1 MFRHGYLTLSKIPA
15 RRMFSH
21 ALVTAFPQAFAPS
34 VSPLPPPPPPPR
46 LAAEGASSKALYHR
60 RLQQALDQR
69 RAPVTG
75 RFIGG
80 ALIEG
85 TIYYDG
91 RLMKG
96 ASQALPRRC
105 LLTGASIKAL
115 HERRFDKGAAAE
127 ALEQRRFHKRR
138 FHKRRLHKKR
148 LHEGAHL
155 SSGSRSI

>member
-1 MFRHGYLTLSKIPA
+1 
-15 RRMFSH
+15 MFSH

-34 VSPLPPPPPPPR
+34 VSPLPPPPPPR

-91 RLMKG
+91 RFMEG

-105 LLTGASIKAL
+105 LLTGASTKAL
-115 HERRFDKGAAAE
+115 HERRFMKGASTK
-127 ALEQRRFHKRR
+127 ALQQRRLSR
-138 FHKRRLHKKR
+138 
-148 LHEGAHL
+148 GAFTK
-155 SSGSRSI
+155 GASIKGASTKSAFTKALTFYMMLVARVPNARA